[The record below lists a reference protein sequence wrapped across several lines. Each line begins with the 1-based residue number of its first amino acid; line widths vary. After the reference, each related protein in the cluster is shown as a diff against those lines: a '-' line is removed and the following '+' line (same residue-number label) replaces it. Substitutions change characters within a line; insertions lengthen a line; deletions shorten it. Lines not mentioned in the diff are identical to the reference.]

1 MQSKFFRK
9 TGGQSRCG
17 GISIFCFLCVVDI
30 LLENERESRG
40 SCENGELSCLF
51 VCFLKNDEAKEGDT
65 KKKRE
70 KFFVPCVKKKKQT
83 EEKKKIQTTVDDVF
97 RDKNTKHQPFE

>member
-9 TGGQSRCG
+9 NWGAGHRCG

-30 LLENERESRG
+30 FLENERESRG

-65 KKKRE
+65 KKKR
-70 KFFVPCVKKKKQT
+70 KIFLFRVKKKKQT
-83 EEKKKIQTTVDDVF
+83 EGKKKDT
-97 RDKNTKHQPFE
+97 NYC